1 MAEAE
6 TFIESNYLAVRQ
18 NKNGGVAMKKN
29 YGLLTGCLVVAALG
43 VIYAGVGAYQA
54 HTKEKEQQQAVMY
67 WHLQRMAIP
76 GRMTATT
83 SFR

>member
-29 YGLLTGCLVVAALG
+29 YGLLIGCLVVAALG

-54 HTKEKEQQQAVMY
+54 HTKEKEQQQAENEKY
-67 WHLQRMAIP
+67 I
-76 GRMTATT
+76 
-83 SFR
+83 

>member
-43 VIYAGVGAYQA
+43 VIYAGVG
-54 HTKEKEQQQAVMY
+54 
-67 WHLQRMAIP
+67 
-76 GRMTATT
+76 TT
-83 SFR
+83 GKSP

>member
-6 TFIESNYLAVRQ
+6 TFIERKYLAVRQ

-43 VIYAGVGAYQA
+43 VIYAGVGAYRLIQRKRNSSRRK
-54 HTKEKEQQQAVMY
+54 TKKY
-67 WHLQRMAIP
+67 I
-76 GRMTATT
+76 
-83 SFR
+83 